1 MTVSLGLTPMSFYFS
16 FCGILRKRNE
26 GSSPTADEFSA
37 EASGFLATHQAS
49 FRKFSE
55 SFLCLVGISHYYE
68 LDDNVY
74 PVFLTDDNDDPT
86 KVWIGEKQIEEGQV
100 PMREFVVDEEVKA
113 TAADKPK
120 VQKKRR
126 RADGAS
132 DAEVTSIVRSSAPP
146 PPVPT
151 TVVAT
156 TAIDGATS
164 ALVHKSRTRLVHRR
178 FFRDS
183 VSPSVTEADITY
195 VPNWNVINDFA
206 LDHPEVCQSMVDQL
220 ALLGF
225 FSQLRDMDYEQL
237 FAKFNVGVA
246 RQACFSAEVRLRSEH
261 NYKERKKFERMRN
274 RQADKRRRA
283 DGASGFDHP
292 SKKLREDHVTSS
304 DVGASTGGKS
314 LAAIRELF
322 ERIVAT
328 TAIDGTTSA
337 LVHVSRTRPVHRRF
351 FRDSVSPSVTEAN
364 IVGPS
369 QPVGAVVS
377 AVCQSMVDQLAP
389 LGFFSQLRDMDYEQ
403 LFAEF
408 NVGVAR
414 QACFSAEV
422 RLRSEHNYR
431 ERKKFERMCNR
442 QADVLKE
449 KDVEIANL
457 KALLSLKE
465 DEAAKAIRLCGQVAT
480 VEAAEAAKVG
490 ELNCFKERNAALE
503 VSLLE
508 ATCFGLRDQVLVY
521 ELFKE
526 QYEAVQDEQ
535 INILSDKVAGLDA
548 ELMEMALHLDGEF
561 YPCFLTTI
569 AGRRF
574 ETYVKSKDL
583 DLWHVITNGDFQPIQ
598 QNSETKL
605 DEAKKESSD
614 EECSTSRSEDK
625 EYAMAVRDFKKFFKR

>member
-1 MTVSLGLTPMSFYFS
+1 P
-16 FCGILRKRNE
+16 
-26 GSSPTADEFSA
+26 SPTADEFSA
-37 EASGFLATHQAS
+37 EASDFLATHQAS
-49 FRKFSE
+49 FRKFLE
-55 SFLCLVGISHYYE
+55 SFLCLVGISRYYE

-74 PVFLTDDNDDPT
+74 P
-86 KVWIGEKQIEEGQV
+86 QIEEGQV
-100 PMREFVVDEEVKA
+100 SLLESTRGRVVLLAGVNE
-113 TAADKPK
+113 
-120 VQKKRR
+120 Q
-126 RADGAS
+126 G
-132 DAEVTSIVRSSAPP
+132 
-146 PPVPT
+146 
-151 TVVAT
+151 
-156 TAIDGATS
+156 
-164 ALVHKSRTRLVHRR
+164 
-178 FFRDS
+178 
-183 VSPSVTEADITY
+183 
-195 VPNWNVINDFA
+195 NQND
-206 LDHPEVCQSMVDQL
+206 
-220 ALLGF
+220 
-225 FSQLRDMDYEQL
+225 
-237 FAKFNVGVA
+237 
-246 RQACFSAEVRLRSEH
+246 
-261 NYKERKKFERMRN
+261 
-274 RQADKRRRA
+274 DKRRRA

-408 NVGVAR
+408 NVGV
-414 QACFSAEV
+414 
-422 RLRSEHNYR
+422 
-431 ERKKFERMCNR
+431 
-442 QADVLKE
+442 
-449 KDVEIANL
+449 
-457 KALLSLKE
+457 
-465 DEAAKAIRLCGQVAT
+465 
-480 VEAAEAAKVG
+480 G

-569 AGRRF
+569 AGRRKGLVDVAAYNPSAKVN
-574 ETYVKSKDL
+574 YVSAVNAL
-583 DLWHVITNGDFQPIQ
+583 RAVDFPLLAQ
-598 QNSETKL
+598 L
-605 DEAKKESSD
+605 
-614 EECSTSRSEDK
+614 
-625 EYAMAVRDFKKFFKR
+625 